1 MTKKI
6 LVLKTSLTARSEV
19 EKIGILLNALP
30 QIVKWDIDLDD
41 CDKVLRIE
49 SSNGLTEADVA
60 EVLRKKGYEAEKL
73 F

>member
-19 EKIGILLNALP
+19 EKIGILLNAHP

-49 SSNGLTEADVA
+49 SSNGLTEADIA
-60 EVLRKKGYEAEKL
+60 EVLRKIGYEAEKL